1 VSGISSAST
10 SSSTD
15 STLPGN
21 NVAPISFP
29 GIVSG
34 IDYNAIIA
42 KLTSVTLL
50 PAQQAQTQITSLNTK
65 NSTLVTLNAYLS
77 SVQNTLEA
85 LSNPATFDSF
95 EATSSQPS
103 VLTGTS
109 NTSSAGAP
117 GTYIIENTQLA
128 TATSVTSAV
137 SANVGYRLSDIIPGS
152 GGETG
157 LQVPLINSVT
167 SIYPQNGTS
176 GSTTEG
182 QITID
187 GVQVAYNVDS
197 QSLNTI
203 LTNITAALAT
213 VDPGF
218 SATYNAAT
226 DEVTFAST
234 DQPIS
239 IGSSS
244 DTGNLEQVLKLD
256 TAEIN
261 NTSSSGS
268 ITSAG
273 PLGGLSLSA
282 DFASTNGANLLT
294 SVSGGPGSFFTI
306 NGVKITVDPTTQN
319 LQDVINAINASGAG
333 VVASFNQITNQI
345 SLTNT
350 STGPQSIVIGSS
362 SDTTNF
368 LKVVGL
374 EGGGAK
380 TTIGQQAYVT
390 VQQPDGLPQTF
401 YSSSDQISDAIA
413 GITLTVAANSTDP
426 TTLTV
431 SQNSQPAISALNAFV
446 SAYNAA
452 INEIN
457 NASEAPVVQQTD
469 ATTGSST
476 TSSSSKLAAGGP
488 LYNDLIVEELKDQLI
503 SIVSGPLSSET
514 SSTVTINGETV
525 DLNSLASIGLTL
537 DSTHSVFAAAG
548 SANNATS
555 DTDTTSSASSGSITL
570 QTQDGTSGQ
579 LQALDATTFLAAFEA
594 NPNAVSNIFNS
605 ATGLVQQLGSYL
617 TSATGLPTQATSG
630 LVGSIPDTSLI
641 QNDENQVSS
650 QVTSLQDY
658 IKTIDDEANAQADL
672 LRAEYTSSETLIAG
686 YQSLQSYV
694 SQL

>member
-1 VSGISSAST
+1 VSGLSST
-10 SSSTD
+10 SSSTSSTD
-15 STLPGN
+15 STIPGN

-50 PAQQAQTQITSLNTK
+50 PAQQAQTQITSLNQK

-77 SVQNTLEA
+77 SVQNTLSA
-85 LSNPATFDSF
+85 LSDPATFDSF
-95 EATSSQPS
+95 AATSSDSS

-109 NTSSAGAP
+109 NTASAGAP
-117 GTYIIENTQLA
+117 GTYIIEKTQLA
-128 TATSVTSAV
+128 TATSVTSAL
-137 SANVGYRLSDIIPGS
+137 SASVGYSLADVIPGT

-157 LQVPLINSVT
+157 LEVPLIDSVT
-167 SIYPQNGTS
+167 SIYPSNGSS
-176 GSTTEG
+176 GADEG
-182 QITID
+182 KITVD
-187 GVQVAYNVDS
+187 GVQIAYNIQS
-197 QSLNTI
+197 QSLDTI
-203 LTNITAALAT
+203 LANITAAVAGT
-213 VDPGF
+213 SVSPGVDPDF
-218 SATYNAAT
+218 SATYDAAT
-226 DEVTFAST
+226 DSVTFSST
-234 DQPIS
+234 DAPIS
-239 IGSSS
+239 IGSQS
-244 DTGNLEQVLKLD
+244 DSGNLEQVLKLD
-256 TAEIN
+256 VAQVN

-268 ITSAG
+268 VTSAG
-273 PLGGLSLSA
+273 PIGGLSLSA

-306 NGVKITVDPTTQN
+306 NGVKITIDPTSQN
-319 LQDVINAINASGAG
+319 LQDVINAINASSAG
-333 VVASFNQITNQI
+333 VVATFNQITNQL

-350 STGPQSIVIGSS
+350 STGPQSIVIGSA

-368 LKVVGL
+368 LKAVGL
-374 EGGGAK
+374 EGSGAT

-390 VQQPDGLPQTF
+390 VQQPNGSPQTY
-401 YSSSDQISDAIA
+401 YSSSDQISGAIA
-413 GITLTVAANSTDP
+413 GITLTVAGDSTTP

-431 SQNSQPAISALNAFV
+431 TQNSQPAISAINAFV

-457 NASEAPVVQQTD
+457 TASEAPVVQQTD
-469 ATTGSST
+469 STTSTST
-476 TSSSSKLAAGGP
+476 TSSSSKLSAGGA

-503 SIVSGPLSSET
+503 SIVSDVFSGGGT
-514 SSTVTINGETV
+514 SY
-525 DLNSLASIGLTL
+525 NSLSSIGLSL
-537 DSTHSVFAAAG
+537 DSTHSVFAASG

-555 DTDTTSSASSGSITL
+555 DSSDSTSSAGNGTITL
-570 QTQDGTSGQ
+570 QTQDGTSGE
-579 LQALDATTFLAAFEA
+579 LQPLDVATFTAAFEA
-594 NPNAVSNIFNS
+594 DPTAVANIFNS
-605 ATGLVQQLGSYL
+605 ANGLVSQLGSYL

-630 LVGSIPDTSLI
+630 LVGSIPDVSLI

-658 IKTIDDEANAQADL
+658 IKQIDDEANAQADL

-686 YQSLQSYV
+686 YQSLQTYV

>member
-1 VSGISSAST
+1 MSGLSSAS
-10 SSSTD
+10 SSSSSSAQ
-15 STLPGN
+15 STVPGN

-85 LSNPATFDSF
+85 LSNPSTFDSF
-95 EATSSQPS
+95 AATSSDPS
-103 VLTGTS
+103 ILTGTS
-109 NTSSAGAP
+109 NSASSGAP
-117 GTYIIENTQLA
+117 GTYIIESTQLA
-128 TATSVTSAV
+128 TATSVTSAA
-137 SANVGYRLSDIIPGS
+137 SGSVGYNLSDVIPGT
-152 GGETG
+152 GGKTG
-157 LQVPLINSVT
+157 LQVPLIDSTT
-167 SIYPQNGTS
+167 SIYPSNGSSSS
-176 GSTTEG
+176 GQG
-182 QITID
+182 LITVD

-197 QSLNTI
+197 QSLDTI
-203 LTNITAALAT
+203 LANITAAVT
-213 VDPGF
+213 GTSVSPGVDPDF

-226 DEVTFAST
+226 DSVTFAST
-234 DQPIS
+234 DAPLS

-244 DTGNLEQVLKLD
+244 DVGNLEQVLKLD
-256 TAEIN
+256 DAQLN
-261 NTSSSGS
+261 NTTTSGS
-268 ITSAG
+268 VTSAG
-273 PLGGLSLSA
+273 PIGGLSLSA

-294 SVSGGPGSFFTI
+294 SVTGGPGSFFTI
-306 NGVKITVDPTTQN
+306 NGVKITIDPTSQN
-319 LQDVINAINASGAG
+319 LQDAINAINSSGAG
-333 VVASFNQITNQI
+333 VVASFNQITNQL

-350 STGPQSIVIGSS
+350 STGPRSIVIGSS

-368 LKVVGL
+368 LRAVGL
-374 EGGGAK
+374 EGSGAT
-380 TTIGQQAYVT
+380 TTIGQQAYVK
-390 VQQPDGLPQTF
+390 VQQPNGTAQTY
-401 YSSSDQISDAIA
+401 YSSSDQIANAIP
-413 GITLTVAANSTDP
+413 GITLTVGANSSTGA
-426 TTLTV
+426 TLTV
-431 SQNSQPAISALNAFV
+431 TQNSQPAISAINAFV

-457 NASEAPVVQQTD
+457 TASEAPVVQQTD
-469 ATTGSST
+469 ATSGSST
-476 TSSSSKLAAGGP
+476 TSSSTKLAAGGA
-488 LYNDLIVEELKDQLI
+488 LYNDLVVEELKDQLV
-503 SIVSGPLSSET
+503 SIVSGVFSGGGTSYNSLSS
-514 SSTVTINGETV
+514 
-525 DLNSLASIGLTL
+525 IGISL

-555 DTDTTSSASSGSITL
+555 DTDTTSASSGSITL

-579 LQALDATTFLAAFEA
+579 LQALDVTTFTAAFEA
-594 NPNAVSNIFNS
+594 DPTAVSNIFNS
-605 ATGLVQQLGSYL
+605 ASGLVEQLGSYL

-630 LVGSIPDTSLI
+630 LVGSIPDVSLV

-650 QVTSLQDY
+650 QITSLQDY

-672 LRAEYTSSETLIAG
+672 LRAEYTSSESLIAQ